1 MVAGLVTAVVII
13 LLSPTFRQGGA
24 ILPIS
29 SPGLIS
35 IPVGFLVMYVISLL
49 TQPKGE
55 ALSVAN
61 KLFDRIRIQAVTG
74 MDPGDPDFVP
84 PSQRISAH

>member
-1 MVAGLVTAVVII
+1 VII
-13 LLSPTFRQGGA
+13 LLSPTFRQGDA

-35 IPVGFLVMYVISLL
+35 IPVGFLAVFLISLA
-49 TQPKGE
+49 TQPKGVALTE
-55 ALSVAN
+55 AGQQ
-61 KLFDRIRIQAVTG
+61 FDRIRIQAVTG
-74 MDPGDPDFVP
+74 MDPGDPDHIP

>member
-1 MVAGLVTAVVII
+1 
-13 LLSPTFRQGGA
+13 
-24 ILPIS
+24 
-29 SPGLIS
+29 
-35 IPVGFLVMYVISLL
+35 MYVISLL